1 MGKMAVLGAGMMGT
15 ATAAHLARRGHE
27 VNLWGTELDKDI
39 IDALRK
45 GKEHPTLH
53 SPVPDNIRLFQATEL
68 EEAMDKR
75 NIVII
80 AVISSAM
87 GKIIQRA
94 EAFFKK
100 GTIVVNVAK
109 GLPSHPHLT
118 LCDLIKEKISSR
130 LLDGVQIVGMGGPAR
145 ANELIRE
152 IHTEVVFGA
161 RIMEEAKSCCYAFRN
176 SRFRTNATTDMIGVE
191 LCAAMKN
198 AFAIVIGICDGLG
211 RPVDN
216 TKAALMS
223 QAVVEMSRIILPL
236 GGRLETIS
244 GPAGVGDLYL
254 TVQSGRNGALGR
266 LLGQGMKIEEALEK
280 MKWQTIEGYTT
291 ARGMHRLAK
300 GLEKEGKL
308 DLNKDLPL
316 FKELYAVLYEGK
328 PARRVIKDYWGRHLS
343 AAK

>member
-1 MGKMAVLGAGMMGT
+1 MGKIAVLGAGMMGT
-15 ATAAHLARRGHE
+15 ATAAHLARREHE
-27 VNLWGTELDKDI
+27 VNLWGTQLDEDI
-39 IDALRK
+39 INALRNH
-45 GKEHPTLH
+45 KEHPTLH
-53 SPVPDNIRLFQATEL
+53 SLVPGNIRFFQASEL

-75 NIVII
+75 NTVVI
-80 AVISSAM
+80 AVISSAV
-87 GKIIQRA
+87 GKIVQRA
-94 EAFFKK
+94 GAFFRK

-109 GLPSHPHLT
+109 GLPSYPYLT
-118 LCDLIKEKISSR
+118 LCDLIKDKISSK
-130 LLDGVQIVGMGGPAR
+130 LLDGVQIVDMGGPAR

-152 IHTEVVFGA
+152 IHTQVIFGA
-161 RIMEEAKSCCYAFRN
+161 RTMKEAESCCCTFRS

-211 RPVDN
+211 GQMDN

-223 QAVVEMSRIILPL
+223 QAVIEMSRIILPL

-266 LLGQGMKIEEALEK
+266 LLGQGMRVEEALEK
-280 MKWQTIEGYTT
+280 MKGQTIEGYAT

-300 GLEKEGKL
+300 RLEKEGGL
-308 DLNKDLPL
+308 DLDKDLPL
-316 FKELYAVLYEGK
+316 FKELYAVLYEDK
-328 PARRVIKDYWGRHLS
+328 PAPRVIRDYWNRHLS
-343 AAK
+343 

>member
-1 MGKMAVLGAGMMGT
+1 MGKIAVLGAGMMGT

-39 IDALRK
+39 VDALRK

-53 SPVPDNIRLFQATEL
+53 SPIPRNIKLFQATEL
-68 EEAMDKR
+68 EKAMEKR
-75 NIVII
+75 NTVII
-80 AVISSAM
+80 AVISSAV
-87 GKIIQRA
+87 GKIIQQA
-94 EAFFKK
+94 APFFRKR
-100 GTIVVNVAK
+100 TIVVNVAK
-109 GLPSHPHLT
+109 GLPSHPYLT
-118 LCDLIKEKISSR
+118 LCDLIKDRCSSR
-130 LLDGVQIVGMGGPAR
+130 LLNGVQIVGMGGPAR

-152 IHTEVVFGA
+152 IHTEVIFGA
-161 RIMEEAKSCCYAFRN
+161 RIMEEAESCCCAFRS

-211 RPVDN
+211 QPMDN

-244 GPAGVGDLYL
+244 GPAGVGDLYV
-254 TVQSGRNGALGR
+254 TVQSGRNGAFGR
-266 LLGQGMKIEEALEK
+266 LLGQGMKVEEALEK
-280 MKWQTIEGYTT
+280 MKGQTIEGYAT

-300 GLEKEGKL
+300 RLEKEGRL
-308 DLNKDLPL
+308 DLNRDLPL

-328 PARRVIKDYWGRHLS
+328 PARRVIRDYWDRHLS
-343 AAK
+343 

>member
-1 MGKMAVLGAGMMGT
+1 MAKMAVLGAGMMGT
-15 ATAAHLARRGHE
+15 ATAAHLARRDHE

-53 SPVPDNIRLFQATEL
+53 SPVPGNIRFLHASEL

-75 NIVII
+75 NTVII
-80 AVISSAM
+80 AVVSFAV

-94 EAFFKK
+94 APFLRKK
-100 GTIVVNVAK
+100 TMVVNVAK
-109 GLPSHPHLT
+109 GLPSQPHVT
-118 LCDLIKEKISSR
+118 LCDLIEDKITSR

-145 ANELIRE
+145 AHELIRE

-161 RIMEEAKSCCYAFRN
+161 RKMEGAESCCSAFRS

-191 LCAAMKN
+191 LGAAMKN
-198 AFAIVIGICDGLG
+198 AFAIVIGICNGLG
-211 RPVDN
+211 QQMDN
-216 TKAALMS
+216 TKAALIS

-244 GPAGVGDLYL
+244 GAAGVGDLYL

-266 LLGQGMKIEEALEK
+266 LLGQGMKVEEALEK
-280 MKWQTIEGYTT
+280 MKGQTIEGYATT
-291 ARGMHRLAK
+291 RGMQRLVK
-300 GLEKEGKL
+300 RLEKKGRL
-308 DLNKDLPL
+308 DPDKDLPL

-328 PARRVIKDYWGRHLS
+328 PAPRVIRDYWNKHLT
-343 AAK
+343 

>member
-1 MGKMAVLGAGMMGT
+1 MGKIAVLGAGMMGT
-15 ATAAHLARRGHE
+15 ATAAHLARKDHE

-45 GKEHPTLH
+45 GKEHLTLH
-53 SPVPDNIRLFQATEL
+53 FPVPRNIRFFQATEL
-68 EEAMDKR
+68 AEAMEKR
-75 NIVII
+75 NTVIV
-80 AVISSAM
+80 AVISSAV
-87 GKIIQRA
+87 GKIIERA
-94 EAFFKK
+94 APFFRK

-109 GLPSHPHLT
+109 GLPSHPYLT
-118 LCDLIKEKISSR
+118 LCDLIKDRSSSR
-130 LLDGVQIVGMGGPAR
+130 LLDGVQILGMGGPAR
-145 ANELIRE
+145 ANELIKE
-152 IHTEVVFGA
+152 IHTEVIFGA
-161 RIMEEAKSCCYAFRN
+161 RKLEEAESCCCAFRS

-211 RPVDN
+211 QPMDN

-244 GPAGVGDLYL
+244 GPAGVGDLYV

-266 LLGQGMKIEEALEK
+266 FLGQGLKIEEALEK
-280 MKWQTIEGYTT
+280 MKGQTIEGYTT
-291 ARGMHRLAK
+291 ARGIHRLAK
-300 GLEKEGKL
+300 RLEKEGGL
-308 DLNKDLPL
+308 DLNRDLPL

-328 PARRVIKDYWGRHLS
+328 PAPRVINDYWDRHGS
-343 AAK
+343 